1 MKKKII
7 PIIALTSILSFGS
20 LVSCTSAVSN
30 SGQKTDDEGDK
41 PAGDQE
47 TGDIKIEVTG
57 NLYAGEIITLTLKNE
72 GGALI
77 TKTGATI
84 EITEGKDVAQ
94 VSDATKLTIELLK
107 VGTFTVK
114 VTKGEMTGTKSFTV
128 VEAPKEIPD
137 GYIAAINKETATNL
151 AAQRAGTYLKEK
163 VTDTFGEG
171 ENAFDLEW
179 QVGNVMFAKSS
190 ETTPE
195 FYQTLNG
202 FQTKAEGGV
211 FAVSK
216 KEMKISRIVIT
227 YLRDRDSIDRFVT
240 VTVGGVVG
248 TKTVRT
254 PKKTDLKNGEY
265 DTYTVNVTYDFP
277 ADTQGQLT
285 FERRDKNALYFNA
298 IYVYG
303 EVTDKEVQ
311 TLTVESTKTTLSVGE
326 SATLSAKLNDVEE
339 NEATFAIVGESD
351 VISLSGNTI
360 TALKEG
366 TAKVIAT
373 KGELVSRELTI
384 TVRDTSVITS
394 IPDFKAAQVSN
405 DVFYNV
411 VGKVVGLSTKDT
423 TSDLVSFYIAD
434 AEGNG
439 ILIYKLKKT
448 NYIPQV
454 GDYVKATGL
463 RAEYNGVQMK
473 SDTANTA
480 TYEQV
485 TDLDFTV
492 TPKTATGTEFKAFTA
507 ANSNDYYKVRAAY
520 IGAEGTN
527 YTFRA
532 EDNENILMYV
542 HQNNADDK
550 LNALVVGKT
559 YDITTTAGYHNGSQL
574 IYMDG
579 TIMAEVEG
587 AAQQDILTISISN
600 ATINLGETAT
610 LSATLNGVEETDVTY
625 SIQDNSAAVTLNGN
639 VVTGA
644 AVGTASIIARKGDV
658 ESNVI
663 IVTVVDPSVATNY
676 GTEESPI
683 SVADALTILAAECK
697 QSGDWTKQEMYIQ
710 GTFVTKSNSSTDN
723 YGYKNVYINDGTS
736 EILIYTINFPTGFTV
751 TNGDVVVIKAFG
763 NLYNSTLELTG
774 NKNKGYAYP
783 AFIRVVSTD
792 PGHGDPTPSITL
804 SADKTTLKVGEEAHL
819 TAELD
824 NFDEGADAEFAITEG
839 SEFAALEGNV
849 LTANA
854 VGTVKVKATC
864 GDVES
869 NVVTITIVEEGGEVE
884 TITTIA
890 DLKTKSKS
898 TTDFY
903 TVEGKIKSFNS
914 EFTDS
919 ATSKVYKS
927 FYIQDDNGEGVYCY
941 QFDST
946 GLTLEIGTVVKVTG
960 CVDIYNNLFEL
971 VGYNRNDATIAQNSK
986 VVVSTTEITGE
997 PVSITGADLEDLGTA
1012 QTGATYAFYA
1022 SIESISGNN
1031 FGFKFADGTE
1041 SVIYASSTFLNEAK
1055 ANLVVGKTYR
1065 VVTPFGMFKTTKQ
1078 FLYVNGTSLT
1088 EIVPEVPV
1096 VTLETTATSV
1106 QVGSSIELTAKVNG
1120 EASTDATIRIVEGSE
1135 FARLEGNVLTGVA
1148 AGTVKVKATFQGS
1161 ESDLLAITVKAPVN
1175 DLAIFEFGDNGT
1187 GGHKEG
1193 TGISTYTETN
1203 NGYTLTLNNLV
1214 NVYGNAN
1221 DAQGN
1226 SCLKVGKSGAAG
1238 SFNIDLS
1245 NVTGVSKVV
1254 FYCACYKSNSN
1265 ENIAVINGKE
1275 YTATKMS
1282 DDGEYDEIEITVGE
1296 LTSISFATKQKRMMI
1311 NAIAFR

>member
-20 LVSCTSAVSN
+20 LVSCTRAVSN

-57 NLYAGEIITLTLKNE
+57 NLYVGEIITLTLKNE

-151 AAQRAGTYLKEK
+151 AAQRAGKYLKEK

-179 QVGNVMFAKSS
+179 QVGNVMFAKSGQ
-190 ETTPE
+190 TTPE
-195 FYQTLNG
+195 FYETLNG

-216 KEMKISRIVIT
+216 KEMKISKIVIT
-227 YLRDRDSIDRFVT
+227 YLRDRDTIDRFVT
-240 VTVGGVVG
+240 VKVGGVEG
-248 TKTVRT
+248 TRTLGT

-265 DTYTVNVTYDFP
+265 DTYTINVTYDFP

-285 FERRDKNALYFNA
+285 FERLDKNALYFNA

-311 TLTVESTKTTLSVGE
+311 VLTVESTKTTLSVGE

-339 NEATFAIVGESD
+339 NEATFAIVGENE

-463 RAEYNGVQMK
+463 RAEYNGAQMK

-492 TPKTATGTEFKAFTA
+492 TPKTATGIEFKAFTA

-542 HQNNADDK
+542 HQNNADNK

-559 YDITTTAGYHNGSQL
+559 YDITTTAGYHDGSQL

-579 TIMAEVEG
+579 TIMTEVEG

-625 SIQDNSAAVTLNGN
+625 SIQDNSAAVTLDGN

-644 AVGTASIIARKGDV
+644 AVGTASIIARKGNV

-663 IVTVVDPSVATNY
+663 TVTVVDPSVATNY

-683 SVADALTILAAECK
+683 SVTDALTILNAECK

-710 GTFVTKSNSSTDN
+710 GTFVTKSNSSTN
-723 YGYKNVYINDGTS
+723 TYGHKNVYINDGTS
-736 EILIYTINFPTGFTV
+736 EILIYSINFPTGFTV
-751 TNGDVVVIKAFG
+751 ANGDVVVIKAFG
-763 NLYNSTLELTG
+763 TLYNSTLELTG
-774 NKNKGYAYP
+774 SKTVAYP
-783 AFIRVVSTD
+783 TFIRVVSTD
-792 PGHGDPTPSITL
+792 PGHEDPTPSITL

-824 NFDEGADAEFAITEG
+824 NFDEGADAEFTITEG
-839 SEFAALEGNV
+839 SEFATLEGNV

-869 NVVTITIVEEGGEVE
+869 NIVTITIVEEGGEVE
-884 TITTIA
+884 TGTLENPLTVAAAKAMGEAATLGTNTPELFVSGIVSKVTYAYQAGGTTTFYIKDSLSDTSDFQAFKISVA
-890 DLKTKSKS
+890 DGVDGPVAGDKVTIQGVVSHYENNSKEYVCFKDATTKVVKNEHLDYAVTLGDHEHATVTGLPETAKS
-898 TTDFY
+898 GSTVSFSV
-903 TVEGKIKSFNS
+903 TVEENYEIVNVKNGDKVLEKGEDGKYSFV
-914 EFTDS
+914 
-919 ATSKVYKS
+919 ATNENTITVSTKAYVAPV
-927 FYIQDDNGEGVYCY
+927 EGQV
-941 QFDST
+941 
-946 GLTLEIGTVVKVTG
+946 EETVV
-960 CVDIYNNLFEL
+960 FSEQ
-971 VGYNRNDATIAQNSK
+971 GYTNQQAI
-986 VVVSTTEITGE
+986 E
-997 PVSITGADLEDLGTA
+997 
-1012 QTGATYAFYA
+1012 TY
-1022 SIESISGNN
+1022 EGNN
-1031 FGFKFADGTE
+1031 FTITFNKGKNSNAPKYYTTGTA
-1041 SVIYASSTFLNEAK
+1041 VRVYGGNYFTISSSDA
-1055 ANLVVGKTYR
+1055 
-1065 VVTPFGMFKTTKQ
+1065 
-1078 FLYVNGTSLT
+1078 
-1088 EIVPEVPV
+1088 
-1096 VTLETTATSV
+1096 
-1106 QVGSSIELTAKVNG
+1106 AKVIKNIAITFSSGEGTNAIEADSGTYTDGNWDG
-1120 EASTDATIRIVEGSE
+1120 EASSVKLTIGGTSGHRRIASI
-1135 FARLEGNVLTGVA
+1135 
-1148 AGTVKVKATFQGS
+1148 KVT
-1161 ESDLLAITVKAPVN
+1161 LA
-1175 DLAIFEFGDNGT
+1175 
-1187 GGHKEG
+1187 
-1193 TGISTYTETN
+1193 
-1203 NGYTLTLNNLV
+1203 
-1214 NVYGNAN
+1214 
-1221 DAQGN
+1221 
-1226 SCLKVGKSGAAG
+1226 
-1238 SFNIDLS
+1238 
-1245 NVTGVSKVV
+1245 
-1254 FYCACYKSNSN
+1254 
-1265 ENIAVINGKE
+1265 
-1275 YTATKMS
+1275 
-1282 DDGEYDEIEITVGE
+1282 
-1296 LTSISFATKQKRMMI
+1296 
-1311 NAIAFR
+1311 